1 MCIFQLLLFY
11 IFTVL
16 LNVNSSPSDISLNS
30 SHQAAYCIIISTHNW
45 VVATHAAFWKSY
57 SLKNLMRLSL
67 PLHCALQCF
76 GKLSRGAH
84 FNSVM
89 SVKYEVKLTAS
100 LERCHDDFTLWHGI
114 LNSQY
119 LTCRWEKHSL
129 YIFISIM
136 NIIFYI
142 LSLSSIQWKDWVWKP
157 SLPFGSRK
165 ICSLHTTNTESA
177 HSHVAFAVLFTWTLI
192 INHENTQCPLMT
204 AIGIKYEGMR
214 HPSLIFALRRL
225 VFVTISQIAALG

>member
-11 IFTVL
+11 IFIVL

-30 SHQAAYCIIISTHNW
+30 SHQAAYCIIISAHNW

-142 LSLSSIQWKDWVWKP
+142 LCSIFYSMKGLSLKTV
-157 SLPFGSRK
+157 
-165 ICSLHTTNTESA
+165 
-177 HSHVAFAVLFTWTLI
+177 
-192 INHENTQCPLMT
+192 
-204 AIGIKYEGMR
+204 
-214 HPSLIFALRRL
+214 
-225 VFVTISQIAALG
+225 VTIWQQENLLIAYH

>member
-1 MCIFQLLLFY
+1 MLERLKIVLNNSNLIIHWAINKVFDGCIKIFSVCVYFSCSSFTSSLSSWMWIVHQVIFPSTHRIKLHIVSPFQLR
-11 IFTVL
+11 TG
-16 LNVNSSPSDISLNS
+16 
-30 SHQAAYCIIISTHNW
+30 

-100 LERCHDDFTLWHGI
+100 LERCHDDFTLWQGI

-142 LSLSSIQWKDWVWKP
+142 LYLLFNERTESENRRYHLAAGKSAHCIP
-157 SLPFGSRK
+157 L
-165 ICSLHTTNTESA
+165 ILSLHIPMLLLQ
-177 HSHVAFAVLFTWTLI
+177 FYL
-192 INHENTQCPLMT
+192 HE
-204 AIGIKYEGMR
+204 
-214 HPSLIFALRRL
+214 H
-225 VFVTISQIAALG
+225 

>member
-1 MCIFQLLLFY
+1 MNSSVHQVIFPSTHRIKLHIVSPFQLR
-11 IFTVL
+11 TG
-16 LNVNSSPSDISLNS
+16 
-30 SHQAAYCIIISTHNW
+30 

-100 LERCHDDFTLWHGI
+100 LERCHDDFTWWHGI

-136 NIIFYI
+136 NIIF
-142 LSLSSIQWKDWVWKP
+142 SIQWKDWVWKP
-157 SLPFGSRK
+157 SLPFGRK
-165 ICSLHTTNTESA
+165 ICSLHTTESQ

-192 INHENTQCPLMT
+192 INHENTPVSPNDGDRNQVWRNAASEPDLCSKE
-204 AIGIKYEGMR
+204 I
-214 HPSLIFALRRL
+214 SLCYQFLK
-225 VFVTISQIAALG
+225 

>member
-30 SHQAAYCIIISTHNW
+30 SHQAAYCITISTHNW

-142 LSLSSIQWKDWVWKP
+142 LYLLFNERTESENRRYHLAAGKSAHCIP
-157 SLPFGSRK
+157 L
-165 ICSLHTTNTESA
+165 ILSLHIPMLLLQ
-177 HSHVAFAVLFTWTLI
+177 FYL
-192 INHENTQCPLMT
+192 HE
-204 AIGIKYEGMR
+204 
-214 HPSLIFALRRL
+214 H
-225 VFVTISQIAALG
+225 